1 LFNNELTAKS
11 KGLYLNKCLK
21 IKNLLKEVTM
31 IHPLIYLLLHSFTS
45 AQADNGLTLNQA
57 MQEGIDNNPFLK
69 MSKAALEEA
78 RAKKRETFG
87 YYLPKVD
94 ILANHVFKLKYQ
106 EIQISPTSVFE
117 SMYPKTSYGARA
129 ELNLF
134 DGFKT
139 TYSYSGS
146 KSLAEAADYE
156 LAHTLMNTENTIRL
170 KFVQALGAQVLAG
183 VAESNV
189 KTLSDHLKRAQ
200 ELLRHGEFTKVDVL
214 KIQVQLEQAI
224 PEKLAAIDNVYLARK
239 ALSEAMGVEN
249 DQRPLL
255 DSLPVPKEE
264 LVKNLDSNSANL
276 AQGRLDLKA
285 LEKRVEA
292 SDDLYKASRSIWMPK
307 VNLVADYQYYNNRD
321 FSFSDSDKFKNS
333 YAIGVNFIW
342 NLFDGGVSFA
352 HQEGS
357 YYQKLQQEQK
367 ARKLTMAS
375 SNEIEFWKR
384 RYLNSTVLYS
394 AKLRSVDAS
403 KESVRIYQ
411 NGLKAGTRTNS
422 DLLDAEL
429 DLDRSQAG
437 VIKAQIDAVEAILNL
452 ELAMGRRI

>member
-1 LFNNELTAKS
+1 
-11 KGLYLNKCLK
+11 
-21 IKNLLKEVTM
+21 M
-31 IHPLIYLLLHSFTS
+31 IHPLIYLLLHSLTS
-45 AQADNGLTLNQA
+45 AHADNGLTLNQA
-57 MQEGIDNNPFLK
+57 MQEGIDNNPSLK

-87 YYLPKVD
+87 SYLPKVD

-117 SMYPKTSYGARA
+117 STYPKTSFGARA
-129 ELNLF
+129 EINLF

-146 KSLAEAADYE
+146 KSLVVAADFE
-156 LAHTLMNTENTIRL
+156 LAHTLMSTENTIRL
-170 KFVQALGAQVLAG
+170 KFVQALGAQVLAS
-183 VAESNV
+183 VAETNV

-200 ELLRHGEFTKVDVL
+200 ELYRLGEFTKVDVL

-224 PEKLAAIDNVYLARK
+224 PEKLAAADNVYLTRK

-249 DQRPLL
+249 DERPLL
-255 DSLPVPKEE
+255 DTLPVPKVEV
-264 LVKNLDSNSANL
+264 VKNLDTNSSDL
-276 AQGRLDLKA
+276 AKNRLDLKA

-292 SDDLYKASRSIWMPK
+292 SDDLYKANRSIWMPK
-307 VNLVADYQYYNNRD
+307 VNLVADYQYYNNRNY
-321 FSFSDSDKFKNS
+321 SFSETEKFRNS
-333 YAIGVNFIW
+333 YALGVNFVW
-342 NLFDGGVSFA
+342 NLFDGGASFA
-352 HQEGS
+352 RLEGS

-367 ARKLTMAS
+367 ARKLAMNS

-384 RYLNSTVLYS
+384 RYINSAVLYS

-429 DLDRSQAG
+429 DLDRSEAG
-437 VIKAQIDAVEAILNL
+437 VIKAQIDAVEALLNL